1 MFALHHLPFLF
12 YIWDKDGSKMDVE
25 AEAGGWLEEFGNVS
39 TSRTQ
44 VLLEAKKRWNN
55 ANMIRGGEE
64 VCLWGIAI

>member
-1 MFALHHLPFLF
+1 
-12 YIWDKDGSKMDVE
+12 MDVE

-44 VLLEAKKRWNN
+44 VLPQAKKRWNM

-64 VCLWGIAI
+64 VCL